1 MTDQVVIRAGRHS
14 DLATL
19 VAIYNHYVV
28 HTHATYDTEPISM
41 RDREEWLAQ
50 YQETGPHRLFVAE
63 CENDVIGYTTSSVF
77 HPKPIYRHSI
87 EIGIYVD
94 PDYTGSGI
102 GSKLYETLFTALAEE
117 PDAERLVA
125 GITLPNEASVA
136 LHQKFGFETVGTFH
150 RASDRRGEFY
160 DLCWFDRSARPT
172 TSQDRLDSKTGV
184 N

>member
-1 MTDQVVIRAGRHS
+1 
-14 DLATL
+14 
-19 VAIYNHYVV
+19 
-28 HTHATYDTEPISM
+28 M

-150 RASDRRGEFY
+150 RASD
-160 DLCWFDRSARPT
+160 
-172 TSQDRLDSKTGV
+172 
-184 N
+184 